1 MTNSVKLLLTIELEG
16 GTLIRQ
22 SKPETI
28 NWTLT
33 ERDMNRTRI
42 WKGDDGLNIVKRGTA
57 FHHNLVNKE
66 CLQRIKLSLTAYLYM
81 ISDECPNTSCP
92 KSLASTIIQLIPS
105 FSFISSHT
113 LLGFSGIFIPI
124 SPYSFQT

>member
-81 ISDECPNTSCP
+81 ISDECPNWSRPQLWKKLKKTERLELH
-92 KSLASTIIQLIPS
+92 LANYCQHLKGVS
-105 FSFISSHT
+105 FSYEVLDET
-113 LLGFSGIFIPI
+113 N
-124 SPYSFQT
+124 